1 MKQLVVF
8 ICLALGVPP
17 SLQAQKEAAMTIH
30 ARGTFDVK
38 VTPQAPDDAAAA
50 GPFGRLFLDKK
61 FHGELDGASRGQMLA
76 AGTGNESSGAYVALE
91 QVTGVLN
98 GRRGSFMLQHNG
110 TMSKGVPTMIV
121 TVVPDS
127 GTEELAG
134 LAGKMTI
141 VIADGKHSY
150 DFEYTLGGVK

>member
-8 ICLALGVPP
+8 MYIALSIAP
-17 SLQAQKEAAMTIH
+17 SLHAQKEAAMTIH

-38 VTPQAPDDAAAA
+38 VTPQPPDDAAA

-61 FHGELDGASRGQMLA
+61 FHGDLDGTSKGQMLA
-76 AGTGNESSGAYVALE
+76 SGTGEGSGAYVALE
-91 QVTGVLN
+91 LVSGTLN
-98 GRRGSFMLQHNG
+98 GRRGSFVLQHNG
-110 TMSKGVPTMIV
+110 TMTKGVATMIV

-127 GTEELAG
+127 GTDELAG

-150 DFEYTLGGVK
+150 ELEYTLGGVK